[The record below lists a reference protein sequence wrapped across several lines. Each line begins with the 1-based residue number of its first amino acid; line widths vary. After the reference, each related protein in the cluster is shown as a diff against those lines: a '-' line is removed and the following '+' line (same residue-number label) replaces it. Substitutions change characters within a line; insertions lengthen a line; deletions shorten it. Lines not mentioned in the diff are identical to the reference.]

1 MPEGSQLNLKLTP
14 GEILIAAGALVTLI
28 FSFFN
33 FYKTPSI
40 SVNVP
45 GTGGR
50 IVSGGGGVS
59 AWGAGLLPIATII
72 VIFCVV
78 MGLQVVLTKVASVDL
93 GSGIAGFSWPQ
104 VHLALGF
111 FAFLDAVAF
120 LVVKKGGADIGVGLI
135 FILIGSAACLAG
147 AVLINKERAGNTA

>member
-33 FYKTPSI
+33 FFSAPSV
-40 SVNVP
+40 SVNV
-45 GTGGR
+45 GGR
-50 IVSGGGGVS
+50 SISSGGGGIS
-59 AWGAGLLPIATII
+59 AWGSALFPIATII

-78 MGLQVVLTKVASVDL
+78 MGLQVVLTKVANVDL
-93 GSGIAGFSWPQ
+93 GPGIAGLSWTQ

-111 FAFLDAVAF
+111 FAFLDALAF
-120 LVVKKGGADIGVGLI
+120 LVVKKGGLGIGVGLI
-135 FILIGSAACLAG
+135 FILIGSGACLAG
-147 AVLINKERAGNTA
+147 AILLGRERTGNTA

>member
-1 MPEGSQLNLKLTP
+1 MPEGQLNLKLTP

-33 FYKTPSI
+33 FYSAPSI
-40 SVNVP
+40 SVNL
-45 GTGGR
+45 GGR
-50 IVSGGGGVS
+50 SISSGGGVS
-59 AWGAGLLPIATII
+59 AWGSGLLPIATII

-78 MGLQVVLTKVASVDL
+78 MGLQVVLTKVAGLDV
-93 GSGIAGFSWPQ
+93 GPGIAGFSWPQ

-111 FAFLDAVAF
+111 FAFLDAVLF
-120 LVVKKGGADIGVGLI
+120 LLVNHGGYGVGVGLI

-147 AVLINKERAGNTA
+147 AVLMNKERQGNSA